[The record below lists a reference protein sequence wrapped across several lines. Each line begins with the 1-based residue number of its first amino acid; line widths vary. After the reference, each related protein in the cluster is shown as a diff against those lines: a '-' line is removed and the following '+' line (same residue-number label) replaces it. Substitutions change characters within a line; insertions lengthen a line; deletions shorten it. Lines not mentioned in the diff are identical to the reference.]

1 MTDYRLTLTVD
12 DGAEAALRVDDD
24 IGLGLEI
31 GDTYIRGEGRPYEG
45 AYEVTPTQYAQI
57 LPTSGTEL
65 SQDVIVNPIPSNYG
79 LITWNGSVLRVS

>member
-1 MTDYRLTLTVD
+1 MTDYHLSLTVE

-24 IGLGLEI
+24 ICLGLEI
-31 GDTYIRGEGRPYEG
+31 VDTYIRGEGQPYEG
-45 AYEVTPTQYAQI
+45 AYEVTPTQYAQV
-57 LPTSGTEL
+57 LPTSGREL